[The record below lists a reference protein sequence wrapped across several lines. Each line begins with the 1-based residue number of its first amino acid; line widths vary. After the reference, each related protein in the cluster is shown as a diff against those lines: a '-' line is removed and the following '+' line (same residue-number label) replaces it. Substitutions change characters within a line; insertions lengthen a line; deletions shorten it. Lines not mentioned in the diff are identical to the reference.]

1 MILNLNIC
9 HALTKKNTINMLN
22 IATQHIRKHITT
34 NQTDYYKEEK
44 TASNKT
50 CKERLQ
56 NKPNMAKRLKQTWKT
71 IY

>member
-1 MILNLNIC
+1 
-9 HALTKKNTINMLN
+9 MLN

-34 NQTDYYKEEK
+34 NQTDYYEEEK
-44 TASNKT
+44 IASNQT

-71 IY
+71 ILIN

>member
-1 MILNLNIC
+1 
-9 HALTKKNTINMLN
+9 MLN
-22 IATQHIRKHITT
+22 IATQHITKHITT

-44 TASNKT
+44 IASNQT
-50 CKERLQ
+50 CKERLH